1 MNYQQLMEYST
12 NMLATMIKERGARAN
27 QRLRELE
34 KQGLTNSSNAY
45 RWLERTAAKY
55 DVVRH
60 TKRGD
65 IRFSLK
71 TEGLDKQKLASHL
84 ARIETFLEAKT
95 SGKAGINKAYKKAWQ
110 AFTSN
115 PANNAKGMSFNT
127 YIDMMETTG
136 LESFKKQFYSS
147 FKIIMSNA
155 AKRGGEKVHQW
166 AEIMR
171 QGYGSEIDIR
181 KSVED
186 IGGIWYHPED
196 FMPENQFISE
206 EDWKTLTGEDAL
218 PFK

>member
-1 MNYQQLMEYST
+1 MNYQQLMEYSP

-45 RWLERTAAKY
+45 RWLERNAAKY

-95 SGKAGINKAYKKAWQ
+95 SGKAGINKAYKKAYQ
-110 AFTSN
+110 SFINN
-115 PANNAKGMSFNT
+115 PANNAKGLTYNA

-136 LESFKKQFYSS
+136 LESFKKQFYSA

-155 AKRGGEKVHQW
+155 AHRGGEKVHQW
-166 AEIMR
+166 AQIMQ
-171 QGYGSEIDIR
+171 QGYRSEIDIR

-186 IGGIWYHPED
+186 IGGVWETPED
-196 FMPENQFISE
+196 MEI
-206 EDWKTLTGEDAL
+206 L

>member
-1 MNYQQLMEYST
+1 MNYQQIMEYSP

-45 RWLERTAAKY
+45 RWLERNAAKY

-71 TEGLDKQKLASHL
+71 TKGLDKQKLASHL

-95 SGKAGINKAYKKAWQ
+95 SGKAGINKAYKKAYQ
-110 AFTSN
+110 SFINN
-115 PANNAKGMSFNT
+115 PANNAKGLSYNQ
-127 YIDMMETTG
+127 YIDMMESST
-136 LESFKKQFYSS
+136 LNSFKKQFYSA
-147 FKIIMSNA
+147 FKIIMSNVGRIGS
-155 AKRGGEKVHQW
+155 AKAKQVIESMP
-166 AEIMR
+166 AT
-171 QGYGSEIDIR
+171 EIDIK

-186 IGGIWYHPED
+186 IGGVWETPED
-196 FMPENQFISE
+196 MEI
-206 EDWKTLTGEDAL
+206 L

>member
-1 MNYQQLMEYST
+1 MRVLNYQQLMEYSP

-45 RWLERTAAKY
+45 RWLERNAAKY

-71 TEGLDKQKLASHL
+71 TDGLDKQKLASHL

-95 SGKAGINKAYKKAWQ
+95 SGKAGINKAYKKAYQ
-110 AFTSN
+110 SFINN
-115 PANNAKGMSFNT
+115 PANNAKGLTYNA

-136 LESFKKQFYSS
+136 LESFKKQFYSA

-155 AKRGGEKVHQW
+155 AHRGGEKVHQW
-166 AEIMR
+166 AQIMQ
-171 QGYGSEIDIR
+171 QGHRSEIDIK

-186 IGGIWYHPED
+186 IGGVWETPED
-196 FMPENQFISE
+196 MEI
-206 EDWKTLTGEDAL
+206 L

>member
-1 MNYQQLMEYST
+1 MNYQQLMEYSP

-45 RWLERTAAKY
+45 RWLERNAAKY

-71 TEGLDKQKLASHL
+71 TDGLDKQKLASHL

-95 SGKAGINKAYKKAWQ
+95 SGKAGINKAYKKAYQ
-110 AFTSN
+110 SFINN
-115 PANNAKGMSFNT
+115 PANNAKGLTYNA

-136 LESFKKQFYSS
+136 LESFKKQFYSA

-155 AKRGGEKVHQW
+155 AHRGGEKVHQW
-166 AEIMR
+166 AQIMQ
-171 QGYGSEIDIR
+171 QGHRSEIDIK

-186 IGGIWYHPED
+186 IGGVWETPED
-196 FMPENQFISE
+196 MEI
-206 EDWKTLTGEDAL
+206 L

>member
-1 MNYQQLMEYST
+1 MRVLNYQQLMEYSP

-45 RWLERTAAKY
+45 RWLERNAAKY

-95 SGKAGINKAYKKAWQ
+95 SGKAGINKAYKKAYQ
-110 AFTSN
+110 SFINN
-115 PANNAKGMSFNT
+115 PANNAKGLSYNQ
-127 YIDMMETTG
+127 YIDMMESST
-136 LESFKKQFYSS
+136 LNSFKKQFYSA
-147 FKIIMSNA
+147 FKIIMSNVGRIGSGK
-155 AKRGGEKVHQW
+155 AKQIIESMP
-166 AEIMR
+166 AT
-171 QGYGSEIDIR
+171 EIDIK

-186 IGGIWYHPED
+186 IGGVWETPED
-196 FMPENQFISE
+196 MEI
-206 EDWKTLTGEDAL
+206 L

>member
-1 MNYQQLMEYST
+1 MNYQQLMEYSP

-45 RWLERTAAKY
+45 RWLERNAAKY

-95 SGKAGINKAYKKAWQ
+95 SGKAGINKAYKKAYQ
-110 AFTSN
+110 SYVNN
-115 PANNAKGMSFNT
+115 PANNAKGLSYNQ
-127 YIDMMETTG
+127 YIDMMESNT
-136 LESFKKQFYSS
+136 LSSFKKQFYSA
-147 FKIIMSNA
+147 FKIIMSNVGRIGS
-155 AKRGGEKVHQW
+155 AKAKQVIESMP
-166 AEIMR
+166 AT
-171 QGYGSEIDIR
+171 EIDIK

-186 IGGIWYHPED
+186 IGGVWETPED
-196 FMPENQFISE
+196 MEI
-206 EDWKTLTGEDAL
+206 L

>member
-1 MNYQQLMEYST
+1 MNYQQLMDYSP

-45 RWLERTAAKY
+45 RWLERNAAKY

-95 SGKAGINKAYKKAWQ
+95 SGKAGINKAYKKAYQ
-110 AFTSN
+110 SFINN
-115 PANNAKGMSFNT
+115 PANNAKGLSYNQ
-127 YIDMMETTG
+127 YIDMMESNT
-136 LESFKKQFYSS
+136 LNSFKKQFYSA
-147 FKIIMSNA
+147 FKIIMSNVGRIGSSK
-155 AKRGGEKVHQW
+155 AKQVIESMP
-166 AEIMR
+166 AT
-171 QGYGSEIDIR
+171 EIDIR

-186 IGGIWYHPED
+186 IGGVWETPDDMEI
-196 FMPENQFISE
+196 
-206 EDWKTLTGEDAL
+206 L

>member
-1 MNYQQLMEYST
+1 MNYQQLMEYSP

-45 RWLERTAAKY
+45 RWLERNAAKY
-55 DVVRH
+55 EVIRH

-95 SGKAGINKAYKKAWQ
+95 SGKAGINKAYKKAYQ
-110 AFTSN
+110 SFVNN
-115 PANNAKGMSFNT
+115 PANNARGLTYNA

-136 LESFKKQFYSS
+136 LESFKKQFYSA
-147 FKIIMSNA
+147 FKIIMTNA
-155 AKRGGEKVHQW
+155 AHRGGQKVHEW
-166 AEIMR
+166 AQIME
-171 QGYGSEIDIR
+171 QGYRSEIDIK
-181 KSVED
+181 KSIED
-186 IGGIWYHPED
+186 IGGVWETPED
-196 FMPENQFISE
+196 MEI
-206 EDWKTLTGEDAL
+206 L

>member
-1 MNYQQLMEYST
+1 MNYQQLMEYSP

-45 RWLERTAAKY
+45 RWLERNAAKY

-95 SGKAGINKAYKKAWQ
+95 SGKAGINKAYKKAYQ
-110 AFTSN
+110 SFINN
-115 PANNAKGMSFNT
+115 PANNAKGLSYNQ
-127 YIDMMETTG
+127 YIDMMESNT
-136 LESFKKQFYSS
+136 LNSFKKQFYSA
-147 FKIIMSNA
+147 FKIIMSNVGRIGSGN
-155 AKRGGEKVHQW
+155 AKQIIETMP
-166 AEIMR
+166 AT
-171 QGYGSEIDIR
+171 EIDIK
-181 KSVED
+181 KSVEN
-186 IGGIWYHPED
+186 IGGVWETPED
-196 FMPENQFISE
+196 ME
-206 EDWKTLTGEDAL
+206 LL

>member
-1 MNYQQLMEYST
+1 MNYQQLMEYSP

-34 KQGLTNSSNAY
+34 KQGLTNTSNAY
-45 RWLERTAAKY
+45 RWLERNAAKY

-95 SGKAGINKAYKKAWQ
+95 SGKAGINKAYKKAYQ
-110 AFTSN
+110 SFINN
-115 PANNAKGMSFNT
+115 PANNAKGLTYNA

-136 LESFKKQFYSS
+136 LESFKKQFYSA
-147 FKIIMSNA
+147 FKIIMTNA

-166 AEIMR
+166 AQIMQ
-171 QGYGSEIDIR
+171 QGHRSEIDIR

-186 IGGIWYHPED
+186 IGGVWETPED
-196 FMPENQFISE
+196 MEI
-206 EDWKTLTGEDAL
+206 L

>member
-1 MNYQQLMEYST
+1 MNYQQLMEYSP

-45 RWLERTAAKY
+45 RWLERNAAKY

-95 SGKAGINKAYKKAWQ
+95 SGKAGINKAYKKAYQ
-110 AFTSN
+110 SFINN
-115 PANNAKGMSFNT
+115 PANNAKGLTYNA

-136 LESFKKQFYSS
+136 LESFKKQFYSA

-155 AKRGGEKVHQW
+155 AHRGGEKVHQW
-166 AEIMR
+166 AQIMQ
-171 QGYGSEIDIR
+171 QGHRSEIDIR

-186 IGGIWYHPED
+186 IGGVWETPED
-196 FMPENQFISE
+196 MEI
-206 EDWKTLTGEDAL
+206 L

>member
-1 MNYQQLMEYST
+1 MNYQQIMGYSP

-45 RWLERTAAKY
+45 RWLERNAAKY

-95 SGKAGINKAYKKAWQ
+95 SGKAGINKAYKKAYQ
-110 AFTSN
+110 SFINN
-115 PANNAKGMSFNT
+115 PANNAKGLTYNA

-136 LESFKKQFYSS
+136 LESFKKQFYSA
-147 FKIIMSNA
+147 FKIIMTNA
-155 AKRGGEKVHQW
+155 AHRGGQKVHEW
-166 AEIMR
+166 AQIME
-171 QGYGSEIDIR
+171 QGYRSEIDIR
-181 KSVED
+181 KSVEE
-186 IGGIWYHPED
+186 IGGLWETPED
-196 FMPENQFISE
+196 MEI
-206 EDWKTLTGEDAL
+206 L

>member
-1 MNYQQLMEYST
+1 MNYQQLMEYSP

-45 RWLERTAAKY
+45 RWLERNAANY

-95 SGKAGINKAYKKAWQ
+95 SGKAGINKAYKKAYQ
-110 AFTSN
+110 SYINN
-115 PANNAKGMSFNT
+115 PANNAKGLSYNQ
-127 YIDMMETTG
+127 YIDMMESNTLT
-136 LESFKKQFYSS
+136 SFKKQFYSA
-147 FKIIMSNA
+147 FKIIMSNVGRIGSGK
-155 AKRGGEKVHQW
+155 AKQIIESMP
-166 AEIMR
+166 AT
-171 QGYGSEIDIR
+171 EIDIK
-181 KSVED
+181 KSVEN
-186 IGGIWYHPED
+186 IGGVWETPED
-196 FMPENQFISE
+196 MEI
-206 EDWKTLTGEDAL
+206 L

>member
-1 MNYQQLMEYST
+1 MNYQQLMEYSP

-45 RWLERTAAKY
+45 RWLERNAAKY

-95 SGKAGINKAYKKAWQ
+95 SGKAGINKAYKKAYQ
-110 AFTSN
+110 SYVNN
-115 PANNAKGMSFNT
+115 PANNAKGLSYNQ
-127 YIDMMETTG
+127 YIDMMESST
-136 LESFKKQFYSS
+136 LNSFKKQFYSA
-147 FKIIMSNA
+147 FKIIMSNVGRIGS
-155 AKRGGEKVHQW
+155 AKAKQVIESMP
-166 AEIMR
+166 AT
-171 QGYGSEIDIR
+171 EIDIR

-186 IGGIWYHPED
+186 IGGVWETPED
-196 FMPENQFISE
+196 MEI
-206 EDWKTLTGEDAL
+206 L

>member
-1 MNYQQLMEYST
+1 MNYQQLMEYSP

-34 KQGLTNSSNAY
+34 KQGLTNTSNAY
-45 RWLERTAAKY
+45 RWLERNAAKY

-95 SGKAGINKAYKKAWQ
+95 SGKAGINKAYKKAYR
-110 AFTSN
+110 SYVNN
-115 PANNAKGMSFNT
+115 PANNAKGLSYNQ
-127 YIDMMETTG
+127 YIDMMESST
-136 LESFKKQFYSS
+136 LNSFKKQFYSA
-147 FKIIMSNA
+147 FKIIMSNVGRIGFSK
-155 AKRGGEKVHQW
+155 AKQVIESMP
-166 AEIMR
+166 AT
-171 QGYGSEIDIR
+171 EIDIR

-186 IGGIWYHPED
+186 IGGVWETPED
-196 FMPENQFISE
+196 MEI
-206 EDWKTLTGEDAL
+206 L

>member
-1 MNYQQLMEYST
+1 MNYQQLMEYSP

-45 RWLERTAAKY
+45 RWLERNAAKY

-84 ARIETFLEAKT
+84 ARIEGFLEAKT
-95 SGKAGINKAYKKAWQ
+95 SGKAGINKAYKKAYQ
-110 AFTSN
+110 SYVNN
-115 PANNAKGMSFNT
+115 PANNAKGLSYNQ
-127 YIDMMETTG
+127 YIDMMESNT
-136 LESFKKQFYSS
+136 LNSFKKQFYSA
-147 FKIIMSNA
+147 FKIIMSNVGRIGSSK
-155 AKRGGEKVHQW
+155 AKQVIESMP
-166 AEIMR
+166 AT
-171 QGYGSEIDIR
+171 EIDIR

-186 IGGIWYHPED
+186 IGGVWETPED
-196 FMPENQFISE
+196 MEI
-206 EDWKTLTGEDAL
+206 L

>member
-1 MNYQQLMEYST
+1 MNYQQLMEYSP

-45 RWLERTAAKY
+45 RWLERNAAKY

-95 SGKAGINKAYKKAWQ
+95 SGKAGINKAYKKAYQ
-110 AFTSN
+110 SFINN
-115 PANNAKGMSFNT
+115 PANNAKGMSYNQ
-127 YIDMMETTG
+127 YIDMMESST
-136 LESFKKQFYSS
+136 LNSFKKQFYSA
-147 FKIIMSNA
+147 FKIIMSNVGRIGSSK
-155 AKRGGEKVHQW
+155 AKQVIESMP
-166 AEIMR
+166 AT
-171 QGYGSEIDIR
+171 EIDIK

-186 IGGIWYHPED
+186 IGGVWETPED
-196 FMPENQFISE
+196 MEI
-206 EDWKTLTGEDAL
+206 L

>member
-1 MNYQQLMEYST
+1 MNYQQLIEYSP

-45 RWLERTAAKY
+45 RWLERNAAKY

-95 SGKAGINKAYKKAWQ
+95 SGKAGINKAYKKAYQ
-110 AFTSN
+110 SFVNN
-115 PANNAKGMSFNT
+115 PANNAKGLTYNA

-136 LESFKKQFYSS
+136 LESFKKQFYSA

-155 AKRGGEKVHQW
+155 AHRGGEKVHQW
-166 AEIMR
+166 AQIME
-171 QGYGSEIDIR
+171 QGYRSEIDIR

-186 IGGIWYHPED
+186 IGGLWETPED
-196 FMPENQFISE
+196 MEI
-206 EDWKTLTGEDAL
+206 L

>member
-1 MNYQQLMEYST
+1 MNYQQLMEYSP

-45 RWLERTAAKY
+45 RWLERNAAKY

-95 SGKAGINKAYKKAWQ
+95 SGKAGINKAYKKTYQ
-110 AFTSN
+110 SFINN
-115 PANNAKGMSFNT
+115 PANNAKGLTYNA

-136 LESFKKQFYSS
+136 LESFKKQFYSA

-155 AKRGGEKVHQW
+155 AHRGGEKVHQW
-166 AEIMR
+166 AQIMQ
-171 QGYGSEIDIR
+171 QGHRSEIDIK

-186 IGGIWYHPED
+186 IGGVWETPED
-196 FMPENQFISE
+196 MEI
-206 EDWKTLTGEDAL
+206 L
-218 PFK
+218 PFE

>member
-1 MNYQQLMEYST
+1 MNYQQLMEYSP
-12 NMLATMIKERGARAN
+12 NMLATMIKERGVRAN

-45 RWLERTAAKY
+45 RWLERNAAKY

-95 SGKAGINKAYKKAWQ
+95 SGKAGINKAYKKAYQ
-110 AFTSN
+110 SFINN
-115 PANNAKGMSFNT
+115 PANNAKGLTYNA

-136 LESFKKQFYSS
+136 LESFKKQFYSA
-147 FKIIMSNA
+147 FKIIMTNA

-166 AEIMR
+166 AQIMQ
-171 QGYGSEIDIR
+171 QGHRSEIDIK

-186 IGGIWYHPED
+186 IGGVWETPED
-196 FMPENQFISE
+196 MEI
-206 EDWKTLTGEDAL
+206 L

>member
-1 MNYQQLMEYST
+1 MNYQQLMDYSP

-45 RWLERTAAKY
+45 RWLERNAAKY

-71 TEGLDKQKLASHL
+71 TEGLDKQRLASHL

-95 SGKAGINKAYKKAWQ
+95 SGKAGINKAYKKAYQ
-110 AFTSN
+110 SFINN
-115 PANNAKGMSFNT
+115 PANNAKGLSYNQ
-127 YIDMMETTG
+127 YIDMMESNT
-136 LESFKKQFYSS
+136 LNSFKKQFYSA
-147 FKIIMSNA
+147 FKIIMSNVGRIGSSK
-155 AKRGGEKVHQW
+155 AKQVIESMP
-166 AEIMR
+166 AT
-171 QGYGSEIDIR
+171 EIDIK

-186 IGGIWYHPED
+186 IGGVWETPED
-196 FMPENQFISE
+196 MEI
-206 EDWKTLTGEDAL
+206 L

>member
-1 MNYQQLMEYST
+1 MSYQQLMEYSP
-12 NMLATMIKERGARAN
+12 NMLQTMIKERGARAN

-45 RWLERTAAKY
+45 RWLERNAAKY

-95 SGKAGINKAYKKAWQ
+95 SGKAGINKAYKKAYQ
-110 AFTSN
+110 SFINN
-115 PANNAKGMSFNT
+115 PANNAKGLTYNA

-136 LESFKKQFYSS
+136 LESFKKQFYSA

-155 AKRGGEKVHQW
+155 AHRGGEKVHQW
-166 AEIMR
+166 AQIMQ
-171 QGYGSEIDIR
+171 QGHRSEIDIR

-186 IGGIWYHPED
+186 IGGVWETPED
-196 FMPENQFISE
+196 MEI
-206 EDWKTLTGEDAL
+206 L

>member
-1 MNYQQLMEYST
+1 MNYQQLMEYSP

-45 RWLERTAAKY
+45 RWLERNAAKY

-84 ARIETFLEAKT
+84 VRIETFLEAKT
-95 SGKAGINKAYKKAWQ
+95 SGKAGINKAYKKAYQ
-110 AFTSN
+110 SYINN
-115 PANNAKGMSFNT
+115 PANNAKRLSYNQ
-127 YIDMMETTG
+127 YIDMMESNTLT
-136 LESFKKQFYSS
+136 SFKKQFYSA
-147 FKIIMSNA
+147 FKIIMSNVGRIGSGK
-155 AKRGGEKVHQW
+155 AKQIIESMP
-166 AEIMR
+166 AT
-171 QGYGSEIDIR
+171 EIDIK

-186 IGGIWYHPED
+186 IGGVWETPED
-196 FMPENQFISE
+196 MEI
-206 EDWKTLTGEDAL
+206 L

>member
-1 MNYQQLMEYST
+1 MNYQQLMEYSP

-45 RWLERTAAKY
+45 RWLERNAAKY

-95 SGKAGINKAYKKAWQ
+95 SGKAGINKAYRKAYQ
-110 AFTSN
+110 SFINN
-115 PANNAKGMSFNT
+115 PANNAKGLTYNA

-136 LESFKKQFYSS
+136 LESFKKQFYSA
-147 FKIIMSNA
+147 FKIIMTNA
-155 AKRGGEKVHQW
+155 AHRGGQKVHEW
-166 AEIMR
+166 AQIME
-171 QGYGSEIDIR
+171 QGYRSEIDIR

-186 IGGIWYHPED
+186 IGGVWETPED
-196 FMPENQFISE
+196 MEI
-206 EDWKTLTGEDAL
+206 L

>member
-1 MNYQQLMEYST
+1 MNYQQLMEYSPA
-12 NMLATMIKERGARAN
+12 MLQTMIKERGARAN

-45 RWLERTAAKY
+45 RWLERNAAKY

-95 SGKAGINKAYKKAWQ
+95 SGKAGINKAYKKAYQ
-110 AFTSN
+110 SFINN
-115 PANNAKGMSFNT
+115 PANNAKGLSYNQ
-127 YIDMMETTG
+127 YIDMMESST
-136 LESFKKQFYSS
+136 LNSFKKQFYSA
-147 FKIIMSNA
+147 FKIIMSNVGRISSDK
-155 AKRGGEKVHQW
+155 AKQIIESMP
-166 AEIMR
+166 AT
-171 QGYGSEIDIR
+171 EIDIK
-181 KSVED
+181 KSVEE

-196 FMPENQFISE
+196 FMQENQFISE
-206 EDWKTLTGEDAL
+206 EDWKILTGEDAL

>member
-1 MNYQQLMEYST
+1 MTYQQLMEYSP

-34 KQGLTNSSNAY
+34 KQGLTNTSNAY
-45 RWLERTAAKY
+45 RWLERNAANY

-95 SGKAGINKAYKKAWQ
+95 SGKAGINKAYKKAYQ
-110 AFTSN
+110 SFINN
-115 PANNAKGMSFNT
+115 PANNAKGLTYNA

-147 FKIIMSNA
+147 FKIIMTNA
-155 AKRGGEKVHQW
+155 AHRGGQKVHEW
-166 AEIMR
+166 AQIMQ
-171 QGYGSEIDIR
+171 QGYRSEIDIR

-186 IGGIWYHPED
+186 IGGVWETPED
-196 FMPENQFISE
+196 MEI
-206 EDWKTLTGEDAL
+206 L

>member
-1 MNYQQLMEYST
+1 
-12 NMLATMIKERGARAN
+12 MLATMIKERGARAN

-34 KQGLTNSSNAY
+34 KQGINNTSNAY
-45 RWLERTAAKY
+45 RWLERNAAKY

-95 SGKAGINKAYKKAWQ
+95 SGKAGINKAYKKAYQ
-110 AFTSN
+110 SYVNN
-115 PANNAKGMSFNT
+115 PANNAKGLSYNQ
-127 YIDMMETTG
+127 YIDMMESST
-136 LESFKKQFYSS
+136 LNSFKKQFYTA
-147 FKIIMSNA
+147 FKIIMSNVGRIGS
-155 AKRGGEKVHQW
+155 AKAKHVIESMP
-166 AEIMR
+166 AT
-171 QGYGSEIDIR
+171 EIDIR

-186 IGGIWYHPED
+186 IGGVWETPED
-196 FMPENQFISE
+196 MEI
-206 EDWKTLTGEDAL
+206 L

>member
-1 MNYQQLMEYST
+1 
-12 NMLATMIKERGARAN
+12 MLATMIKERGARAN

-45 RWLERTAAKY
+45 RWLERNAAKY

-95 SGKAGINKAYKKAWQ
+95 SGKAGINKAYKKAYQ
-110 AFTSN
+110 SFINN
-115 PANNAKGMSFNT
+115 PANNAKGLTYNA

-136 LESFKKQFYSS
+136 LESFKKQFYSA
-147 FKIIMSNA
+147 FKIIMTNA
-155 AKRGGEKVHQW
+155 AKHGGEKVHQW
-166 AEIMR
+166 AQIMQ
-171 QGYGSEIDIR
+171 QGHRSEIDIK

-186 IGGIWYHPED
+186 IGGVWETPED
-196 FMPENQFISE
+196 MEI
-206 EDWKTLTGEDAL
+206 L

>member
-1 MNYQQLMEYST
+1 MSYQQLMEYSP

-45 RWLERTAAKY
+45 RWLERNAAKY

-95 SGKAGINKAYKKAWQ
+95 SGKAGINKAYKKAYQ
-110 AFTSN
+110 SFINN
-115 PANNAKGMSFNT
+115 PANNAKGMSYNQ
-127 YIDMMETTG
+127 YIDMMESST
-136 LESFKKQFYSS
+136 LNSFKKQFYSA
-147 FKIIMSNA
+147 FKIIMSNVGRIGSSK
-155 AKRGGEKVHQW
+155 AKQVIESMP
-166 AEIMR
+166 AT
-171 QGYGSEIDIR
+171 EIDIK

-186 IGGIWYHPED
+186 IGGVWETPED
-196 FMPENQFISE
+196 MEI
-206 EDWKTLTGEDAL
+206 L

>member
-1 MNYQQLMEYST
+1 MDYQQLMEYSPT
-12 NMLATMIKERGARAN
+12 MLATMIKERGARAN

-45 RWLERTAAKY
+45 RWLERNAAKY

-71 TEGLDKQKLASHL
+71 TKGLDKQKLASHL

-115 PANNAKGMSFNT
+115 PANNASGMSYSA

-136 LESFKKQFYSS
+136 LESFKKQFYSA

-155 AKRGGEKVHQW
+155 AKRGGQKVHQW

-171 QGYGSEIDIR
+171 QGYASEIDIR

-196 FMPENQFISE
+196 FEAQNQFISE
-206 EDWKTLTGEDAL
+206 EDWIALTGEESL